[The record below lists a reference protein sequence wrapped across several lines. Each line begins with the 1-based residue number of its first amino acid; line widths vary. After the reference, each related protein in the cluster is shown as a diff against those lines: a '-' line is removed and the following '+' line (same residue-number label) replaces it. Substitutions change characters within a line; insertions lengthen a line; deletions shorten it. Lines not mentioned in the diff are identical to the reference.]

1 MWRSWKRAEADV
13 KEGRIVKLTT
23 PDGSISIYLYV
34 ASERGRHNDH
44 VINGKHCDCES
55 FLFNHVLKE
64 GEPCVHIKAFLKA
77 TEGENYVK
85 LVLSKTEL
93 KEILTEYTFTENP

>member
-1 MWRSWKRAEADV
+1 
-13 KEGRIVKLTT
+13 
-23 PDGSISIYLYV
+23 
-34 ASERGRHNDH
+34 
-44 VINGKHCDCES
+44 
-55 FLFNHVLKE
+55 VLKE

-93 KEILTEYTFTENP
+93 KEILTEIYVYGKSLKLRKLLSS